1 MGGAKIIGFTFPEG
15 HGGILKSATE
25 SKTNRPGIGGVLTNG
40 SEVLGSNFC
49 RLTAAEEENAGEV
62 AGKGVAENGGS
73 SHADSLGSGG
83 GRAIFA
89 AGNHI
94 SLENTAAEIN
104 MALFELCEDTTED
117 AVSSGGTFLDGIAAV
132 PENV

>member
-1 MGGAKIIGFTFPEG
+1 MGGAKIIGFAFPES

-25 SKTNRPGIGGVLTNG
+25 SKTNRPGVGGILADG
-40 SEVLGSNFC
+40 GEVLGSDFC
-49 RLTAAEEENAGEV
+49 GLAAAEEENAGEV
-62 AGKGVAENGGS
+62 AGKGVAENGGG
-73 SHADSLGSGG
+73 SHADSLGSGW

-94 SLENTAAEIN
+94 SLENTATEIN
-104 MALFELCEDTTED
+104 MALFELCEDATED
-117 AVSSGGTFLDGIAAV
+117 AVSSGGAFLDGIVTV